1 MSDPGQRLIRA
12 VHEAGLAIE
21 VVPGPSA
28 VTAAVA
34 GSGLGDGPF
43 LFFGFLPQKSGQ
55 RRKRLGELAALPYS
69 LVFFESPYRLV
80 RSLVDMAE
88 ILGNDR
94 NAVIARELTK
104 KFEELQRGQ
113 LGDLAKILEQRRVK
127 GEITVVVQGHETRR

>member
-1 MSDPGQRLIRA
+1 
-12 VHEAGLAIE
+12 
-21 VVPGPSA
+21 
-28 VTAAVA
+28 
-34 GSGLGDGPF
+34 
-43 LFFGFLPQKSGQ
+43 
-55 RRKRLGELAALPYS
+55 
-69 LVFFESPYRLV
+69 
-80 RSLVDMAE
+80 MAE